1 MTGDESTR
9 EIEESSDD
17 HSHASGE
24 NWREHD
30 DSPRSQ
36 TDGGPESTD
45 SEPRRAVADGG
56 TDAAAG
62 ETGDDETTL
71 DPWGSATI
79 ADYRKLFEEFGIE
92 EFDDVLAEVPDPHYL
107 MRRGVIFGHR
117 DYRRVGE
124 AMQNDEPFAAL
135 SGFMPTGDPHIGHKL
150 VFDEIIWHQQQGG
163 DAYALI
169 ADLEANS
176 ARGMT
181 WDEIDEHARD
191 YLLSLLALGF
201 DPEEGT
207 MYRQSDDRAV
217 QDLAFELGAE
227 ANFSELKNI
236 YGFSGETNVSHM
248 QSVVTQMADILYP
261 QLDEPKPTVIP
272 VGPDQDPH
280 VRLARDLA
288 SRMGY
293 FGVTKAYASF
303 EQANNHETRLL
314 DLTYRNRGAYAENP
328 ERPRC
333 IEAAEWLGDVAKAA
347 AINTRSVKRKED
359 GGVRIEPYGERVGES
374 SEPLPEVEAATDLA
388 DALGVQEE
396 VAKQIILSFT
406 KHGEALDEIIE
417 KLKQSGKEPLR
428 PRIRFL
434 GRNATEEAFDA
445 LIKRLDGEKHVYD
458 EHVDSFNWED
468 QLTFTSNLPPKEE
481 LKERMK
487 RTKRAIAEAEELA
500 REVELDH
507 GGYGFVAPSSIYHRF
522 MTGLTGGKMSSS
534 VPASHISL
542 LDDPEDGYD
551 KVKAATTGGR
561 ETAERQ
567 RELGGRADECPV
579 YELYAYL
586 LAGDDDEFAKQVYD
600 ECVGGERL
608 CGDCKE
614 QAAQLMEEFL
624 EEHQEKR
631 EEVADLLEA
640 ADIDLDSDRKRS

>member
-1 MTGDESTR
+1 MTGNDPADETEVSPDR
-9 EIEESSDD
+9 

-24 NWREHD
+24 DWRVA
-30 DSPRSQ
+30 
-36 TDGGPESTD
+36 DGDESSD
-45 SEPRRAVADGG
+45 GDRVAEPLRTDGG
-56 TDAAAG
+56 TDAADG
-62 ETGDDETTL
+62 GETTL
-71 DPWGSATI
+71 DPWGSATV

-92 EFDDVLAEVPDPHYL
+92 EFDEVLPEVPDPHYL

-117 DYRRVGE
+117 DYRRVVD
-124 AMQNDEPFAAL
+124 AMVNDDPFAAL

-169 ADLEANS
+169 ADLEAHS

-207 MYRQSDDRAV
+207 LYRQSGDREV
-217 QDLAFELGAE
+217 QDLAFELGSQT
-227 ANFSELKNI
+227 NFSELQAI
-236 YGFSGETNVSHM
+236 YDFDGETDVSHM

-280 VRLARDLA
+280 MRLVRDLA
-288 SRMGY
+288 ARMGY

-303 EQANNHETRLL
+303 EADEDEHQYLQLAYEGR
-314 DLTYRNRGAYAENP
+314 AEYAENP
-328 ERPRC
+328 DQPRC
-333 IEAAEWLGDVAKAA
+333 EEAAEWLEEGRANVGGGDKALK
-347 AINTRSVKRKED
+347 TVLRKLENA
-359 GGVRIEPYGERVGES
+359 GM
-374 SEPLPEVEAATDLA
+374 
-388 DALGVQEE
+388 
-396 VAKQIILSFT
+396 
-406 KHGEALDEIIE
+406 
-417 KLKQSGKEPLR
+417 EPLR
-428 PRIRFL
+428 PRTRFL
-434 GRNATEEAFDA
+434 DRNATEEAFEA
-445 LIKRLDGEKHVYD
+445 LIDAVEGDKRVFD
-458 EHVDSFNWED
+458 EHIDSFDLSRE
-468 QLTFTSNLPPKEE
+468 
-481 LKERMK
+481 
-487 RTKRAIAEAEELA
+487 AAEQLA

-507 GGYGFVAPSSIYHRF
+507 GGYGFTAPSSIYHRF

-561 ETAERQ
+561 ETAEKQ
-567 RELGGRADECPV
+567 RELGGKADECPV

-586 LAGDDDEFAKQVYD
+586 LAGDDDEFAKEVYD

-614 QAAQLMEEFL
+614 QAAQLMREFL
-624 EEHQEKR
+624 EDHQEKR
-631 EEVADLLEA
+631 EEVEDLLEA
-640 ADIDLDSDRKRS
+640 ADIELDSPRKRD

>member
-1 MTGDESTR
+1 MTRDTDRDRTDERASTAPEMR
-9 EIEESSDD
+9 PDGVSEPDCPELNDSESNDSEARRAVPDGGTA
-17 HSHASGE
+17 ASGE
-24 NWREHD
+24 
-30 DSPRSQ
+30 
-36 TDGGPESTD
+36 
-45 SEPRRAVADGG
+45 
-56 TDAAAG
+56 
-62 ETGDDETTL
+62 DETTL

-92 EFDDVLAEVPDPHYL
+92 EFEEVLPEVPDPHYL

-117 DYRRVGE
+117 DYRRVAD
-124 AMQNDEPFAAL
+124 AMVNDEPFAAL

-169 ADLEANS
+169 ADLEAHS

-207 MYRQSDDRAV
+207 LYRQSGDREV
-217 QDLAFELGAE
+217 QDLAFELGSE
-227 ANFSELKNI
+227 ANFSELENI
-236 YGFSGETNVSHM
+236 YGFSGETSVSHM

-288 SRMGY
+288 ARMGY

-303 EQANNHETRLL
+303 EADPAEREHLAA
-314 DLTYRNRGAYAENP
+314 AYAALSDEA
-328 ERPRC
+328 EESGDGSDGVVRC
-333 IEAAEWLGDVAKAA
+333 EDAADW
-347 AINTRSVKRKED
+347 
-359 GGVRIEPYGERVGES
+359 
-374 SEPLPEVEAATDLA
+374 VEAEMTPD
-388 DALGVQEE
+388 DARDS
-396 VAKQIILSFT
+396 VARKLR
-406 KHGEALDEIIE
+406 EA
-417 KLKQSGKEPLR
+417 GKEPLR
-428 PRIRFL
+428 PRVRFL
-434 GRNATEEAFDA
+434 DRNATDEAFEA
-445 LIKRLDGEKHVYD
+445 LIGAVEGEKRVFD
-458 EHVDSFNWED
+458 EHVDSFDLSRE
-468 QLTFTSNLPPKEE
+468 
-481 LKERMK
+481 
-487 RTKRAIAEAEELA
+487 AAEELA

-507 GGYGFVAPSSIYHRF
+507 GGYGFVAPSSLYHRF

-561 ETAERQ
+561 ETAEKQ
-567 RELGGRADECPV
+567 RELGGKADECPV

-586 LAGDDDEFAKQVYD
+586 LAGDDDEFAKEVYD

-624 EEHQEKR
+624 ADHQEKR
-631 EEVADLLEA
+631 EEVQDLLEE
-640 ADIDLDSDRKRS
+640 ADIELDSPRKRE